1 MLNALNPVAD
11 INSYIEYF
19 TNHGYAIRPE
29 LFYDKQLLD
38 TIRLDEKHFVFYR
51 LANETPIQNGAAKLQ
66 IRRWAPLQAH
76 TVPLDEGVPP
86 FSDKGSM
93 EKYEI
98 NTFQYGR
105 YMEFTDKVDFEV
117 IDPVI
122 AHYTKEYAIVAME
135 TLDLLARDAL
145 VTVASAFYA
154 GQVANFQ
161 SLTLEASKPS
171 LEDLR
176 VIALSM
182 KKQLVKPRSG
192 NRYMVIGTPDFYFD
206 MIDDALVQKYMTI
219 NQTTK
224 GFYDDMGPIPP
235 MFGLEFYETMHVDNS
250 GEFHATISSVE
261 DDYLLVA
268 RYNTSTSKM
277 QYQVIAGTTYKKPR
291 LDSSSNPD
299 NYVYDSRT
307 GKKASYI
314 PGLKYWD
321 LDAYNQT
328 ISDGHGTYY
337 EVKVD
342 RIFVLGADCL
352 TRTCIAGQGNA
363 KMYVKALGSAG
374 VLDPIDQRQSIGF
387 KINSVGFGSTRTEA
401 VAIYYCIPTQLNPD
415 FN

>member
-1 MLNALNPVAD
+1 MLNALNPVTD

-277 QYQVIAGTTYKKPR
+277 QYQVIAGTTYKKPH

-321 LDAYNQT
+321 LDAYNKT
-328 ISDGHGTYY
+328 ITDNYGTYY

>member
-1 MLNALNPVAD
+1 MLNALNPVTD

-277 QYQVIAGTTYKKPR
+277 QYQVIAGTTYKKPH

-321 LDAYNQT
+321 LDAYNKT
-328 ISDGHGTYY
+328 ITDGYGTYY

-342 RIFVLGADCL
+342 RIFVVGAECL

>member
-1 MLNALNPVAD
+1 MLNALNPVTD

-277 QYQVIAGTTYKKPR
+277 QYQVIAGTTYKKPH

-321 LDAYNQT
+321 LDAYNKT
-328 ISDGHGTYY
+328 ITDGYGTYY

>member
-19 TNHGYAIRPE
+19 NNHGYAIRPE

-38 TIRLDEKHFVFYR
+38 TIRLDEKQFVFYR
-51 LANETPIQNGAAKLQ
+51 LANTTPIQNNAAKLQ

-98 NTFQYGR
+98 NTFSYGR
-105 YMEFTDKVDFEV
+105 YMEFTDRVDFEV

-122 AHYTKEYAIVAME
+122 AHYTKEYSIVAME

-154 GQVANFQ
+154 GQVPNFQ
-161 SLTLEASKPS
+161 SLTLESKPS

-182 KKQLVKPRSG
+182 KKQLVKPRNG
-192 NRYMVIGTPDFYFD
+192 NRYHVIGTPDFYFD
-206 MIDDALVQKYMTI
+206 MIEDPLVQKYMTI

-224 GFYDDMGPIPP
+224 GVYDDMGPIPP

-250 GEFHATISSVE
+250 GEFHAIINSNE

-268 RYNTSTSKM
+268 RMNTDTNKM
-277 QYQVIAGTTYKKPR
+277 EYRAIPATTYKVAK
-291 LDSSSNPD
+291 LDSHNNPD

-307 GKKASYI
+307 GQKASYI
-314 PGLKYWD
+314 PNLKHWD
-321 LDAYNQT
+321 LDAYNT
-328 ISDGHGTYY
+328 TTNDNKGTWY
-337 EVKVD
+337 EMKVD

-352 TRTCIAGQGNA
+352 TRTEIAGHGNA

-387 KINSVGFGSTRTEA
+387 KIDSVGFGSTRTEA
-401 VAIYYCIPTQLNPD
+401 VALYYCVPTQLNAD

>member
-51 LANETPIQNGAAKLQ
+51 LAKTTPIQGGAEKLQ

-98 NTFQYGR
+98 GTFQYGR
-105 YMEFTDKVDFEV
+105 YMEFTDKVDFNV

-122 AHYTKEYAIVAME
+122 AHYTQEYAIVAME

-145 VTVASAFYA
+145 VTVASSFYA
-154 GQVANFQ
+154 GQVESFED
-161 SLTLEASKPS
+161 LTIDCTPS

-176 VIALSM
+176 VIVLSM
-182 KKQLVKPRSG
+182 KKQLVKPIGS
-192 NRYMVIGTPDFYFD
+192 RYHVIGTPDFYFD
-206 MIDDALVQKYMTI
+206 MINDALVQKYMTI

-224 GFYDDMGPIPP
+224 GFFDDMGPIPP
-235 MFGLEFYETMHVDNS
+235 MFGMEFYETMHVDNS
-250 GEFHATISSVE
+250 GEFHGIVNGTE
-261 DDYLLVA
+261 DDYLLVGRDNNGTMEYTVA
-268 RYNTSTSKM
+268 D
-277 QYQVIAGTTYKKPR
+277 ATTYKVAPV
-291 LDSSSNPD
+291 DAQGNPD
-299 NYVYDSRT
+299 NYVRDSRT
-307 GKKASYI
+307 GQKASYI
-314 PGLKYWD
+314 PNLKVWD
-321 LDAYNQT
+321 LDAFNTAQSATANPYVE
-328 ISDGHGTYY
+328 I
-337 EVKVD
+337 KVD

-352 TRTCIAGQGNA
+352 TRTEIAGQGNA

-387 KINSVGFGSTRTEA
+387 KINSVGFGSTRPEA
-401 VAIYYCIPTQLNPD
+401 VAIYYCVPTQLNAD